1 LPDDLVDEGKL
12 LLFMADEVVCR
23 APRTGSRVVQERRKR
38 RETEQAGGMAKR
50 KKLQGQRQGQGEEEV
65 RGRSA
70 DCIVVHTLPA
80 DADADADAV
89 DVELEAMDSGDE
101 DRSFES
107 SLKLQYNTVRSYV
120 SAIQKLYDVQRTRG
134 MNPAPRPQS
143 VALKAMQKSILRMTW
158 ARKHSEY
165 ADRGENTIKDSY
177 TPSQIPAHTSAVWN
191 ESKQIACA
199 LRTQV
204 DFLLGNHMLLR
215 SSNRRPLEFPD
226 CFCLELPNEGIKDK
240 DRVTRAFVVVMNRGK
255 TNQHGR
261 LEYGACLRHRDP
273 LACLVG
279 ALGFWLFYRW
289 HVEKEPFPSFSRRED
304 WYDLKILRRSIK
316 QPKGKKGPPVSGP
329 DPWDQGAHGTQMY

>member
-1 LPDDLVDEGKL
+1 
-12 LLFMADEVVCR
+12 MADEVVSR
-23 APRTGSRVVQERRKR
+23 APRTGSRVAQERRKR
-38 RETEQAGGMAKR
+38 RETEQAGGVVGGIAKR
-50 KKLQGQRQGQGEEEV
+50 KKLRGQSQGTDEIPGW
-65 RGRSA
+65 SA
-70 DCIVVHTLPA
+70 DCIVVNALPGDAGA
-80 DADADADAV
+80 DAGADADAV
-89 DVELEAMDSGDE
+89 DVEAANSEDE
-101 DRSFES
+101 ERSFES
-107 SLKLQYNTVRSYV
+107 SLRLQYNTVRSYV

-143 VALKAMQKSILRMTW
+143 VALKAMQKSILRTTW
-158 ARKHSEY
+158 ARKRSEY
-165 ADRGENTIKDSY
+165 ADRGKNTIKDSY

-215 SSNRRPLEFPD
+215 SSNRRPLELPD
-226 CFCLELPNEGIKDK
+226 CFCLELPNEGVKDK
-240 DRVTRAFVVVMNRGK
+240 DNITRAFVVVMNQGK

-279 ALGFWLFYRW
+279 ALAFWLFYRW

-316 QPKGKKGPPVSGP
+316 EPKGKIARPFSR
-329 DPWDQGAHGTQMY
+329 T